1 MYRNS
6 RLVGS
11 PIAHIYMVGDI
22 FSSLTRFT
30 LWGVDNT
37 GRRSR
42 SSDVTVK
49 TPCPVVDD
57 VKAQGNPDGVEAR
70 YRVLLWME

>member
-1 MYRNS
+1 MCVRAWEP
-6 RLVGS
+6 S
-11 PIAHIYMVGDI
+11 PL
-22 FSSLTRFT
+22 SSSARFT

-57 VKAQGNPDGVEAR
+57 VKAQGEMEV
-70 YRVLLWME
+70 VLA